1 MHSVRILLMRF
12 VNQGRDQTL
21 MGSDAKIMRL
31 YKITQ
36 CLVYPGLDF
45 LLPVPTAWML
55 NLGMDTSNHGLFQQ
69 TPPFSPPLRKFITYQ
84 AKVSSC
90 VLYPSGL

>member
-36 CLVYPGLDF
+36 CLVYPVLDF
-45 LLPVPTAWML
+45 LLPVPMAWML

-69 TPPFSPPLRKFITYQ
+69 IHHHL
-84 AKVSSC
+84 VC
-90 VLYPSGL
+90 H